1 MCSICYVSGYENI
14 PQQTSLKQLK
24 MFHSA
29 DKSSSHNFS
38 WAVFGSKHIRLN
50 DMCIFRF
57 WQPFSTYDLF
67 ATLHIDL
74 LLVKNSKLRKK
85 QAKMNFTVRW
95 RLMWWE
101 EFIHR
106 DLETMVPSSC
116 CDAAFNLL
124 SHSCNPRDRQ
134 QRATVCV
141 TYCVTCSA
149 IFAVALVHHILL
161 QRKAHVAGGD
171 ISGAV
176 AVVWLS
182 LVTLRPTLIRS
193 HKEDCN

>member
-24 MFHSA
+24 IFHSM

-38 WAVFGSKHIRLN
+38 WAVFDSKHIRLN

-57 WQPFSTYDLF
+57 WQQFSTYDLF
-67 ATLHIDL
+67 ANPYIDL
-74 LLVKNSKLRKK
+74 LLVKNSKLWKK
-85 QAKMNFTVRW
+85 QAKMNFTV
-95 RLMWWE
+95 LLWWE

-106 DLETMVPSSC
+106 DLETMVASSC

-124 SHSCNPRDRQ
+124 SHSCDPRDQQ

-141 TYCVTCSA
+141 THCVSCSA
-149 IFAVALVHHILL
+149 ISAVALAHHILP
-161 QRKAHVAGGD
+161 QRKAHLAEGHIMG
-171 ISGAV
+171 
-176 AVVWLS
+176 
-182 LVTLRPTLIRS
+182 R
-193 HKEDCN
+193 